1 MARIFVISGPSGCGK
16 STLCGNLLRN
26 DDKIRFSVSATTRK
40 PRIGEV
46 DGVNYFYLSR
56 EEFDEKIKEGAFYE
70 HAEVFGNKYGTLV
83 EYTDGLTEAGYDVIL
98 DIDVQG
104 AKQVRAKNEK
114 AVLIFIMPPSF
125 EELKKRLTDRRTE
138 SAEDL
143 NKRLSL
149 AEEEASHRGEYDYV
163 IVNERLDEAYIQLRN
178 IILKYR
184 EDDKKDS

>member
-1 MARIFVISGPSGCGK
+1 MDILKVEHLSKVYGKGENQVKALDDVSFTVAKGEFIAIIGPSGSGK

-114 AVLIFIMPPSF
+114 
-125 EELKKRLTDRRTE
+125 ELQDRSRLRKLRKPYGGC
-138 SAEDL
+138 SKEDI
-143 NKRLSL
+143 RC
-149 AEEEASHRGEYDYV
+149 
-163 IVNERLDEAYIQLRN
+163 
-178 IILKYR
+178 
-184 EDDKKDS
+184 

>member
-26 DDKIRFSVSATTRK
+26 DGKIKFSVSATTRK
-40 PRIGEV
+40 PRVGET
-46 DGVNYFYLSR
+46 DGVDYFYLSQ

-83 EYTDGLTEAGYDVIL
+83 EYTDSLTEAGYDVIL

-104 AKQVRAKNEK
+104 ARQVREKNSR

-125 EELKKRLTDRRTE
+125 EELKKRLTERRTE
-138 SAEDL
+138 SVEEL
-143 NKRLSL
+143 GKRLSL
-149 AEEEASHRGEYDYV
+149 AEEEASHSDEYDYV
-163 IVNERLDEAYIQLRN
+163 IVNERLDEAYIRLRN

-184 EDDKKDS
+184 EYDKKNS